1 MFDLFHHRIER
12 VCLIDIIT
20 NSYHAY
26 YFLETNPSCHVT
38 IIFIFHFYQ
47 IIIKRDRF
55 VVAIFCKCILAFF
68 VYRVKVFFVYFCPK
82 LSVIKFTFAYDLVII
97 VTPKGKRS
105 LRRVDEN
112 QDMHTQDGILRMAD
126 VVEAPFGSEVCTT
139 LGVPY
144 RIQKP
149 TLNDIVKGV
158 KRQTQILYPKDIGY
172 ICMRLGVGP
181 NRTVIEAGT
190 GSGSL
195 TVALSWFSGTTGKV
209 HTFEARE
216 EFHKLARRNL
226 EWAGVGQN
234 VTMHC
239 QDIAEGFGDVTGADA
254 LFLDVRTPWDYL
266 KHIPAAVTPGAA
278 LAFLLP
284 TVDQVGKLLLGLEQG
299 PFDDV
304 EVCEILVRRWK
315 PIADRLRPE
324 DRMVAHTGFLI
335 FARHQERS
343 AKWDECRTAS
353 LGTRERKQE
362 AARRERL
369 GLDDMETASEQIDE

>member
-1 MFDLFHHRIER
+1 MP
-12 VCLIDIIT
+12 
-20 NSYHAY
+20 AY
-26 YFLETNPSCHVT
+26 G
-38 IIFIFHFYQ
+38 
-47 IIIKRDRF
+47 
-55 VVAIFCKCILAFF
+55 
-68 VYRVKVFFVYFCPK
+68 
-82 LSVIKFTFAYDLVII
+82 DLVII

-254 LFLDVRTPWDYL
+254 LFLDVRTPWGLFEAHPRRRDARRCAGVP
-266 KHIPAAVTPGAA
+266 PAHRGSGRQAPPRAGAGA
-278 LAFLLP
+278 LRRRRSLRNPRAPLEAHRGSPAPRRPHGGPYRFSHFRPPSGTLGE
-284 TVDQVGKLLLGLEQG
+284 VG
-299 PFDDV
+299 
-304 EVCEILVRRWK
+304 
-315 PIADRLRPE
+315 
-324 DRMVAHTGFLI
+324 RMPHRV
-335 FARHQERS
+335 ARHP
-343 AKWDECRTAS
+343 
-353 LGTRERKQE
+353 
-362 AARRERL
+362 
-369 GLDDMETASEQIDE
+369 

>member
-1 MFDLFHHRIER
+1 MP
-12 VCLIDIIT
+12 
-20 NSYHAY
+20 AY
-26 YFLETNPSCHVT
+26 G
-38 IIFIFHFYQ
+38 
-47 IIIKRDRF
+47 
-55 VVAIFCKCILAFF
+55 
-68 VYRVKVFFVYFCPK
+68 
-82 LSVIKFTFAYDLVII
+82 DLVII

-278 LAFLLP
+278 LP
-284 TVDQVGKLLLGLEQG
+284 
-299 PFDDV
+299 
-304 EVCEILVRRWK
+304 
-315 PIADRLRPE
+315 
-324 DRMVAHTGFLI
+324 
-335 FARHQERS
+335 
-343 AKWDECRTAS
+343 
-353 LGTRERKQE
+353 
-362 AARRERL
+362 
-369 GLDDMETASEQIDE
+369 